1 MNINRVVFFSKE
13 DLACFSMLERVETIL
28 NEFNEY
34 KIYCNINDIIEL
46 YHVKQYIDTNLQ
58 LDNWSNE
65 QVKSYKRKVQIIWS
79 TINCYFSSI
88 DIHNLES
95 SLNEVMNENTRYVK
109 SFWQLLDK
117 STIYKTI
124 PIHIFVKL
132 FKATRQKE
140 DILCCRKHC
149 NIF

>member
-1 MNINRVVFFSKE
+1 MNLNRVVFFSKE
-13 DLACFSMLERVETIL
+13 DLACFSMLKRVETIL
-28 NEFNEY
+28 NEFNEH

-46 YHVKQYIDTNLQ
+46 YHAKQYIDNNLR

-65 QVKSYKRKVQIIWS
+65 QFESYKRKVQIIWS
-79 TINCYFSSI
+79 IINHYISSI
-88 DIHNLES
+88 NIHNLES
-95 SLNEVMNENTRYVK
+95 SLNEVMNEDIRYVK
-109 SFWQLLDK
+109 SFWQLLNK

-140 DILCCRKHC
+140 DIL
-149 NIF
+149 